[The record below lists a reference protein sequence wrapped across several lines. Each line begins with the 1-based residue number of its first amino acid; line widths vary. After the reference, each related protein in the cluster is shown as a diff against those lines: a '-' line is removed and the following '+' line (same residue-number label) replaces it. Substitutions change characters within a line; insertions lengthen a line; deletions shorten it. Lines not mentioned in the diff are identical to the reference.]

1 MPTEEEKKNEKM
13 VDIDTTGPG
22 AEVELPEEKEKASVI
37 ATEPEKVKDEKVSED
52 TTKPDDAPAEST
64 EHVDVRDSSDDQDKS
79 KPQDEKLEDY
89 SGSVKKRIAKLTKKW
104 REAERQKDAAVNY
117 AQGVEYKRKIW
128 ESKYAKLDS
137 TYLKDSEARVKSQ
150 LDAVKGKLAAAIEGG
165 DTAKQVEAQAELSAL
180 TGDARSLESAKE
192 QRAQLEREP
201 RTPAYGGGLPDKTP
215 ELPQVDEKAE
225 DWATKNEWFGKNR
238 AMTFTAF
245 EIHKDLVEKEG
256 FDPKSNE
263 YYAEVDKRIRVDFPQ
278 KFDTKDKDT
287 TKPVTQTV
295 ASVRR
300 GVKPGRKNVKLTSSQ
315 VQIARKL
322 GVPLEEYA
330 KQLLNV
336 KEA

>member
-64 EHVDVRDSSDDQDKS
+64 EHVGCSRQS

-117 AQGVEYKRKIW
+117 AQGVEHKRKIW
-128 ESKYAKLDS
+128 ESRYAKLDS

-165 DTAKQVEAQAELSAL
+165 DTAQQVEAQAELSAL
-180 TGDARSLESAKE
+180 TGDARKIESQKEYKE
-192 QRAQLEREP
+192 QLVREP
-201 RTPAYGGGLPDKTP
+201 RTPAYGGGTP
-215 ELPQVDEKAE
+215 EQTPSLPQVDEQAE
-225 DWATKNEWFGKNR
+225 DWATKNEWFGKI
-238 AMTFTAF
+238 
-245 EIHKDLVEKEG
+245 E
-256 FDPKSNE
+256 P
-263 YYAEVDKRIRVDFPQ
+263 
-278 KFDTKDKDT
+278 
-287 TKPVTQTV
+287 
-295 ASVRR
+295 
-300 GVKPGRKNVKLTSSQ
+300 
-315 VQIARKL
+315 
-322 GVPLEEYA
+322 
-330 KQLLNV
+330 
-336 KEA
+336 